1 MQAVAIKEDVLQ
13 YKNIAERNER
23 DIVTAVGKSQQ
34 PYVAAAIR
42 TKLGE
47 VKDVLGYTQTAV
59 QIVKERADEAAEA
72 AMKESAAEADSKKAA
87 AAAKEADAA
96 GEVVYGIVGRLLGKL
111 DSVEDPTIV
120 QLRDEIN
127 EILAGPNNDSTSS
140 SSTNSSSTNSDS
152 NRSSV
157 FSNNI
162 PRGLPINVLE
172 SIPEFMKTFVD
183 TQVVVYNDLEHPD
196 DINQTFANIQTL
208 MQALVSSTI
217 SKAPAEYSVA
227 KLRDLDLP
235 ENYKTFIDENITTQA
250 DEQLLYIYL
259 MYVYMIA
266 IRDSVVK
273 EDMIEADVDINT
285 SVTNI

>member
-1 MQAVAIKEDVLQ
+1 
-13 YKNIAERNER
+13 
-23 DIVTAVGKSQQ
+23 
-34 PYVAAAIR
+34 VAAAIR

-72 AMKESAAEADSKKAA
+72 AKKESAAEADSKKAA
-87 AAAKEADAA
+87 AAAKEAEAA

-111 DSVEDPTIV
+111 DSVEDPSIV

-127 EILAGPNNDSTSS
+127 EILTGPNND
-140 SSTNSSSTNSDS
+140 STNSSSTNSDS
-152 NRSSV
+152 TTSSA

-162 PRGLPINVLE
+162 TRGLPINVLE

-183 TQVVVYNDLEHPD
+183 NQVVVYNDLEHLD

-217 SKAPAEYSVA
+217 SKAPADYSVE

-235 ENYKTFIDENITTQA
+235 ENYQKFIEEKITTQA

-266 IRDSVVK
+266 IRDSVVE
-273 EDMIEADVDINT
+273 EDTIEAAVDINT
-285 SVTNI
+285 RVTNI